1 MSKKISLR
9 KTYSVYASKIHLA
22 TMTFPFIKRELKKG
36 AIIKTIFEK
45 DISENMNQVIKNVN
59 INTKMK
65 EKINNIDWKQ
75 TDIEKIKET
84 LNDMEKL
91 LKKKNNIDIMILGTN
106 IFIEKVNELIDLW
119 TKINLN
125 ELENDNISI
134 NVINC
139 YSFEENKTEDN
150 IKNKHEFILKTK
162 GIEAIYSDNNL
173 RMAN

>member
-9 KTYSVYASKIHLA
+9 KTYSVYASKTHLA

-45 DISENMNQVIKNVN
+45 DISENMNQVIKNVV
-59 INTKMK
+59 INSKIK
-65 EKINNIDWKQ
+65 EKLENMDWNQ

-91 LKKKNNIDIMILGTN
+91 IKKKNNIDIMILGTN

>member
-9 KTYSVYASKIHLA
+9 KTYSVYASKTHLA